1 MQGSKL
7 HFSKNCLLATFN
19 HKMVA
24 LKQTNKKEITS
35 EGAYFMLQYIFLV
48 SQTTWLQHFHFP
60 TDLKIVKNINGQE
73 SENRETL
80 MSGSRN
86 DLLKGCWDL
95 VTNHVTI
102 QFWSITI
109 IAIDLQ
115 LLDFGC
121 KASCKLEIP
130 LLKTFGI
137 KMLMKTYLC
146 FCCFE
151 NVSSQLILY
160 RALFL
165 KGNHQISASLPLSG

>member
-1 MQGSKL
+1 
-7 HFSKNCLLATFN
+7 
-19 HKMVA
+19 MVA

-35 EGAYFMLQYIFLV
+35 EGAYFMLHYIFGEPDNMIATL
-48 SQTTWLQHFHFP
+48 SFANWFK
-60 TDLKIVKNINGQE
+60 DCKNGQE
-73 SENRETL
+73 SENEETL

-102 QFWSITI
+102 QIWSITI

-146 FCCFE
+146 FCCLE
-151 NVSSQLILY
+151 NVSSQLLY

-165 KGNHQISASLPLSG
+165 KGNHQISASLPLSGRMNRINALTLKK